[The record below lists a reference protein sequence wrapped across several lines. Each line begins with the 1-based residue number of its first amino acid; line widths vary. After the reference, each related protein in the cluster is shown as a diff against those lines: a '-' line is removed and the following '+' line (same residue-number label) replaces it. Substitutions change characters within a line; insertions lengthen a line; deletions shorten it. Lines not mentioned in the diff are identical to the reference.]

1 MRLSNRMR
9 RRIRLRFERRYLLA
23 RAWWKGREL
32 TPLADRTATMPEGP
46 ILFATVRNEALRL
59 PWFLD
64 HYRKLGV
71 VHFLIVDNGSTDT
84 TPALLQAPDISVWRT
99 DASYKDARFG
109 VDWLNALLTR
119 HGVGRWVVVADPDE
133 LLVFP
138 HCDTRGLSALT
149 RWLETE
155 RRDSFG
161 TLLLDMYGQGPIDK
175 TNCQPGEDPIAAMP
189 WFDAANYVAERHD
202 FYHNLWIQGG
212 PRLRVYFADRPR
224 EAPALN
230 KTPLVRW
237 RRGYVFCNSTHNL
250 LPRRLNRVY
259 GARDRAFTS
268 GVLLHTKFLDVLTE
282 KAEEE
287 LVRREHYDD
296 SREYESYAARG
307 GGTVLWT
314 EKSERYTGWQQ
325 LCDWGLM
332 TRGGWF

>member
-1 MRLSNRMR
+1 MR
-9 RRIRLRFERRYLLA
+9 RRIRLRLERRYLLV

-32 TPLADRTATMPEGP
+32 SPVVDRTAVMPDGP
-46 ILFATVRNEALRL
+46 ILLATVRNEALRL

-64 HYRKLGV
+64 YYRKLGV
-71 VHFLIVDNGSTDT
+71 VHFLVVDNGSTDA
-84 TPALLQAPDISVWRT
+84 TPDILKAPDISVWRT
-99 DASYKDARFG
+99 EASYKAARFG
-109 VDWLNALLTR
+109 VDWINALLSR
-119 HGVGRWVVVADPDE
+119 YAVGRWVLVADPDE
-133 LLVFP
+133 LLVYP
-138 HCDTRGLSALT
+138 YCDTRGLPALT

-161 TLLLDMYGQGPIDK
+161 TLLLDMYGRGPVAE
-175 TNCQPGEDPIAAMP
+175 TRCAPGEDPIAAMP

-202 FYHNLWIQGG
+202 FYHNLWVQGG
-212 PRLRVYFADRPR
+212 PRLRVYSSDRPR

-237 RRGYVFCNSTHNL
+237 RKGYVFCNSTHNL

-259 GARDRAFTS
+259 GTRARAFTS
-268 GVLLHTKFLDVLTE
+268 GVLLHTKFLSVLTE

-287 LVRREHYDD
+287 LLRREHYDD
-296 SREYESYAARG
+296 SREYESYATRG
-307 GGTVLWT
+307 GETVLWT
-314 EKSERYTGWQQ
+314 ERSERYRGWKQ